1 MFAPSWLFLF
11 RRWAPLAADGSV
23 GKGKKDQAAR
33 DTGKQI
39 ACARSG
45 CARTRSPMCRIR
57 HPGINAPSA
66 FTNPDK
72 EGCGNNKP
80 RGKCLQTPKGV
91 ELFPPLSLVLFLR
104 HVVRSSL
111 LLSLNPCF
119 SPASTNSGAVL
130 SLFCSLP
137 DGVESHLIHHGNFAP
152 REHPFPFNFHYQVH
166 TRFPTCVSSPR
177 ITRPFCAISRQ
188 RYQVPPKRERERER
202 ERERKR
208 ERENVALE
216 VHTFP
221 GSKVPSR
228 DTFIHCIVMKL
239 PLFIPLSLDPTS

>member
-1 MFAPSWLFLF
+1 MFKTSSNIQTLLQPRDAPTDVRVQIRTRATPNYRLRKKKKKSNSSELTQEIWPGVHRQFTCQMFAPSWLFLF

-91 ELFPPLSLVLFLR
+91 ELFPPLSLVLFLS
-104 HVVRSSL
+104 VTLSVAL
-111 LLSLNPCF
+111 FLSLNPCF
-119 SPASTNSGAVL
+119 ALASTNSGAAL
-130 SLFCSLP
+130 SLSCSLP
-137 DGVESHLIHHGNFAP
+137 GGADSPHLIHHGNFAP

-166 TRFPTCVSSPR
+166 TRLLTCVSSLR
-177 ITRPFCAISRQ
+177 IIRPFCATSR
-188 RYQVPPKRERERER
+188 
-202 ERERKR
+202 
-208 ERENVALE
+208 
-216 VHTFP
+216 
-221 GSKVPSR
+221 
-228 DTFIHCIVMKL
+228 
-239 PLFIPLSLDPTS
+239 